1 MAIVDSKRRQEFQ
14 NCTSFEELGALC
26 NQYFEFKDTYF
37 DEIIKVM
44 PTLTPEISDSFFN
57 YLLKVYYLS
66 NTTQGSK
73 SMIENGSLNL
83 IKTYCDLL
91 VNSNLLTEYNPE
103 FESNH
108 ARYINLMISSAS
120 NHDKI
125 HLTYLMH
132 STGLSEETCR
142 KIFYDHDYA
151 SFIDANS
158 LRVIDVLTSNA
169 AYEDSVYDFTINFF
183 YKDQID
189 YLTTR
194 STMIY
199 QKYIRNNS
207 TIIDTSVIE
216 SYDVYH
222 YLTYLISSLEIDQK
236 NLGKDTP
243 RQLFENAIRN
253 TYDSIDMINLDI
265 PITGVG
271 SYKGTP
277 KVCEIQSEVLR
288 AIIDEAFIFMKKYK
302 DLDNP
307 DIKKYFKIDYDEN
320 CNVTCYRVIPDSPL
334 LLLAKDS
341 SPIATEAYDENSS
354 KMDKASRKIYSGYKA
369 YKDWENKVDRQISRL
384 ILRLKDQFTGQ
395 KSSRDRIVEG
405 EQFSAVKI
413 LKRIMVTAAIFS
425 YNKIAGVLFV
435 ITRHYC
441 SKAVDNKERKVL
453 IGELE
458 LEIKMLDEKIEDARG
473 DGNRQAK
480 YNLMRT
486 RAELQKA
493 LEKIKYGLEADK
505 KAMNT
510 AKQVMSGE
518 KSVAYNGSPN
528 SENY

>member
-1 MAIVDSKRRQEFQ
+1 MAIVDNARRKQFQ
-14 NCTSFEELGALC
+14 DCTSFDELGTLC
-26 NQYFEFKDTYF
+26 DQYFEFKDTYL

-44 PTLTPEISDSFFN
+44 PTLTPEISDSFFK
-57 YLLKVYYLS
+57 YLLRVYYLS

-91 VNSNLLTEYNPE
+91 VNSNLLKGYNPE
-103 FESNH
+103 FESKH
-108 ARYINLMISSAS
+108 SKYINLMIASAS
-120 NHDKI
+120 NHNNI
-125 HLTYLMH
+125 NITYLMH
-132 STGLSEETCR
+132 NTGLSEETCR
-142 KIFYDHDYA
+142 KIFYEHDYS
-151 SFIDANS
+151 SFMDANS

-169 AYEDSVYDFTINFF
+169 AYEDTVYDFTINFF
-183 YKDQID
+183 YKDQIN

-194 STMIY
+194 SNMVY
-199 QKYIRNNS
+199 QKYIRNNCK
-207 TIIDTSVIE
+207 IIDTSVIE
-216 SYDVYH
+216 PYDIYH
-222 YLTYLISSLEIDQK
+222 YLTYLISSLELDQK
-236 NLGKDTP
+236 NLKKDTP

-253 TYDSIDMINLDI
+253 TYDSIDMINIDI

-277 KVCEIQSEVLR
+277 RVYEIQIEVLR
-288 AIIDEAFIFMKKYK
+288 ALIDEAFIFMKNYK

-307 DIKKYFKIDYDEN
+307 EIKKYFKIDYDEN
-320 CNVTCYRVIPDSPL
+320 RNVTCYRVIPDSPL
-334 LLLAKDS
+334 VLLSKDS

-369 YKDWENKVDRQISRL
+369 YKDAEKKVDSQISRL
-384 ILRLKDQFTGQ
+384 ILRIKDVFTGQ

-425 YNKIAGVLFV
+425 YSKIAGVLFV

-480 YNLMRT
+480 YDLMRT